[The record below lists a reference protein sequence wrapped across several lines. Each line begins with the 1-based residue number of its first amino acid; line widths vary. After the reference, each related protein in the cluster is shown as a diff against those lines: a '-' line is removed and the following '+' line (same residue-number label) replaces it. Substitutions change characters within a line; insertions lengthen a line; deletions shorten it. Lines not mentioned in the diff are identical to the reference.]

1 MTLLKA
7 KRRLNKVLR
16 VLHLKD
22 QIKPRAVK
30 KSRKS
35 SPSVEASSPSVSTV
49 A

>member
-7 KRRLNKVLR
+7 KRRLNKLLR
-16 VLHLKD
+16 TLHLKD
-22 QIKPRAVK
+22 QIKPRAAK

-35 SPSVEASSPSVSTV
+35 SAAPESSNPSTQAT

>member
-7 KRRLNKVLR
+7 KRRLNKILR
-16 VLHLKD
+16 ALHLKD

-35 SPSVEASSPSVSTV
+35 LTVPASTPTDSVAT
-49 A
+49 